1 MGIHYNRKLP
11 DFSPVQ
17 AGAQAAIQI
26 PRGPTYRTLI
36 LKYARGG
43 TPATEAQLK
52 SDIEQVRI
60 KVNGTTRW
68 AATGTRLVDILT
80 KYYGHTLTDGL
91 LFIDLARHDLATIQ
105 GADNLAWGTNNV
117 QTLTLEVDIASGAVN
132 PEIEAHA
139 VIDPV
144 KRDLGMIVECW
155 EVPFSTA
162 VGGTFEI
169 STIPEARG
177 QLFAMHV
184 AGANATGLEV
194 EIDNVIFQNAP
205 SDVLN
210 ALYARVPSGRVPQAD
225 YQHYTPTYLDRLDD
239 VLPLSAQ
246 DWRLKVAMSAAGS
259 ADIFM
264 ETLNQPLGP
273 AAV

>member
-43 TPATEAQLK
+43 VAATEAQLK
-52 SDIEQVRI
+52 SDIEAVRI

-80 KYYGHTLTDGL
+80 KYYGHTLTNGL
-91 LFIDLARHDLATIQ
+91 LFIDLARHDLATIA
-105 GADNLAWGTNNV
+105 GADNLAWGTRNV
-117 QTLTLEVDIASGAVN
+117 QTLTLEVDLASGAVN
-132 PEIEAHA
+132 PELEAHA
-139 VIDPV
+139 VVDPV
-144 KRDLGMIVECW
+144 SRDLGMIVECW
-155 EVPFSTA
+155 ELPFSTS
-162 VGGTFEI
+162 VGGVFEVA
-169 STIPEARG
+169 TIPSSRG
-177 QLFAMHV
+177 QLFALHA
-184 AGANATGLEV
+184 AGANVSGLDV
-194 EIDNVIFQNAP
+194 EIDNVIFQNSP
-205 SDVLN
+205 LDVLN
-210 ALYARVPSGRVPQAD
+210 AIYSRVPSGRVPQTD
-225 YQHYTPTYLDRLDD
+225 YVHYNPTYLDRLDD

-246 DWRLKVAMSAAGS
+246 DWRLKLNMSAAGS
-259 ADIFM
+259 VGLFM

-273 AAV
+273 AGQ